1 MSISFCDPHGLL
13 PAVVSL
19 SMGFLRK
26 EYWSGLPFPPPGDV
40 PDPGTEPAS
49 PVSRSLQADS
59 FTPEDLSPC
68 SERCHTLSP
77 KAHPCR
83 PSAAAAKSLQL
94 CPTLCDPRD
103 TSPPGSPLELIN
115 GAGFHK
121 WNSHYESPL
130 NVSCA
135 SLS

>member
-1 MSISFCDPHGLL
+1 MCVCVCVCEVASVFECDPVGCN
-13 PAVVSL
+13 
-19 SMGFLRK
+19 
-26 EYWSGLPFPPPGDV
+26 PPGFSV
-40 PDPGTEPAS
+40 HGVFQARALEWVAMLS
-49 PVSRSLQADS
+49 SRGFSRARDQPHLLHLLHRQADS
-59 FTPEDLSPC
+59 LPLS
-68 SERCHTLSP
+68 LFIN
-77 KAHPCR
+77 
-83 PSAAAAKSLQL
+83 AAAAAAESLQL